1 MPQTDQQKIIEIRVR
16 YDQAVQGIAKYTQA
30 INQLKTKQQEL
41 KGKLKQGTISE
52 QQYNTAMAQNR
63 EQVKAY
69 QADIRALSREYQN
82 NIKEQRE
89 NEGSLVSLRAQLSRL
104 TASYDQLGREMRKGE
119 MGENLRKQIMEV
131 SQELKEAEAE
141 TNRFYRNVGN
151 YESGFNGLNMSV
163 QQILRE
169 MPNAAMSMNTFFLAI
184 SNNIPMLVDEI
195 NRLREANKAAAAEGR
210 AGVSIW
216 KALSGAF
223 FSWNTAISVGVTLL
237 TVYGGEI
244 VKWIANL
251 FKGKD
256 ALDQIQKSQQEF
268 NAFQR
273 KMNEDWR
280 NSVAQ
285 TAGEN
290 IAAYQ
295 KLMRE
300 YNALGNNMQAKEK
313 FITDNQEAFHNLGF
327 SVTGVTDAESL
338 LVKNTDAVV
347 NALVARAKA
356 AAYEQQI
363 TDATQRYINQTEYN
377 RSTVAGG
384 GFYNRIRAGQ
394 SYITTGVIP
403 ELLRG
408 LREGEDYI
416 LTASQSLSRFEV
428 TVAGAARI
436 NAQRSK
442 EAAERLKD
450 NNAEAKRQLDEVV
463 NRATEGLEQQANA
476 AKQIYKKIGV
486 TEYSP
491 AEDKYAKQQET
502 AAQKAARL
510 RAEANKKALQ
520 EQQKADELLNKL
532 IENNLERRRAEITTQ
547 YDNEIETLK
556 NRLATEKNLN
566 ADARKAM
573 NSQITSLEKIKNQE
587 LAKID
592 EEAIRAEVE
601 RETQWLAWLL
611 EAAGEDYRKRRDI
624 KLRELEDNEKL
635 EEARIK
641 SEISDEKEREKQLE
655 AMHKAFNARRKAITD
670 EYVKDTTDA
679 QVKAINDK
687 FTNQINGL
695 GYDTGA
701 DSELKKAELE
711 LNKWLEIRANARQED
726 GESAEAYAKRLQ
738 DIDAQ
743 VTAAKQRYNQVQI
756 NAEKVKWNTISSLT
770 NSAAQLVRNFG
781 AESKAMTALAKTL
794 ALATVAIN
802 TGKAISEAIAAN
814 AGSPWGFATIATVIA
829 QILSAM
835 TSATSIINS
844 AKFATGGLVSGPGTG
859 TSDSIPAM
867 LSNGESVMTARATG
881 MFAPLLSTLNQLGG
895 GVPITP
901 GEPTPAIGEE
911 FLAAAI
917 AKGMERMPRPVVSVE
932 EINKV
937 SKRVEVIERMG
948 RV

>member
-1 MPQTDQQKIIEIRVR
+1 MPQTDQQKIIEIKIRMDDAMR
-16 YDQAVQGIAKYTQA
+16 GIADYVKQITELKAEQKKL
-30 INQLKTKQQEL
+30 NQQLKDN
-41 KGKLKQGTISE
+41 TITEAEYASK
-52 QQYNTAMAQNR
+52 MAQNR
-63 EQVKAY
+63 EEIKSYNAS
-69 QADIRALSREYQN
+69 IRALSKEYQS
-82 NIKEQRE
+82 NIKIQKAE
-89 NEGSLVSLRAQLSRL
+89 EGSLVALREQLN
-104 TASYDQLGREMRKGE
+104 M
-119 MGENLRKQIMEV
+119 LRKEYDRLGNRESNRGQQLQKEIQDINKTLM
-131 SQELKEAEAE
+131 EAEAA
-141 TNRFYRNVGN
+141 TGRFQRNVGN
-151 YESGFNGLNMSV
+151 YESGFKGLNMSV

-223 FSWNTAISVGVTLL
+223 FSWNTVISVGVTLL

-338 LVKNTDAVV
+338 FVKNTDAVV

-416 LTASQSLSRFEV
+416 LTTSQSLSRFEV

-442 EAAERLKD
+442 EAAERLKA
-450 NNAEAKRQLDEVV
+450 NNEEARRQLDEVV
-463 NRATEGLEQQANA
+463 NRATEGLEQQVNAEQSIYNKLGITRYNGKEAEEEPKKRLKQEPKDAKEIAQKENEESERLQELQDQLADIVAKGYDERRKIVA
-476 AKQIYKKIGV
+476 AKYDREI
-486 TEYSP
+486 
-491 AEDKYAKQQET
+491 
-502 AAQKAARL
+502 
-510 RAEANKKALQ
+510 
-520 EQQKADELLNKL
+520 
-532 IENNLERRRAEITTQ
+532 AEIK
-547 YDNEIETLK
+547 E
-556 NRLATEKNLN
+556 RLATENNLTAEDQKKMNEQVVTLEQLKN
-566 ADARKAM
+566 K
-573 NSQITSLEKIKNQE
+573 E
-587 LAKID
+587 LDKLA
-592 EEAIRAEVE
+592 EEQMFKDIENE
-601 RETQWLAWLL
+601 RTRIEQQLV
-611 EAAGEDYRKRRDI
+611 AAGDNWEKQKEARRQM
-624 KLRELEDNEKL
+624 LEQEQV
-635 EEARIK
+635 EAEARIM
-641 SEISDEKEREKQLE
+641 SEVENEEERNQLLYELREAFNQKRLELEKKFSEEETKQRKAEAAKALKIEQEKYTAAGQLTNAAAKALE
-655 AMHKAFNARRKAITD
+655 A
-670 EYVKDTTDA
+670 
-679 QVKAINDK
+679 
-687 FTNQINGL
+687 
-695 GYDTGA
+695 
-701 DSELKKAELE
+701 
-711 LNKWLEIRANARQED
+711 
-726 GESAEAYAKRLQ
+726 
-738 DIDAQ
+738 
-743 VTAAKQRYNQVQI
+743 
-756 NAEKVKWNTISSLT
+756 
-770 NSAAQLVRNFG
+770 FG
-781 AESKAMTALAKTL
+781 NESKALTALSKTL

-814 AGSPWGFATIATVIA
+814 AGTPWGFATIATVIA

>member
-30 INQLKTKQQEL
+30 INQLKTEQQQL
-41 KGKLKQGTISE
+41 KDELKQGTISE

-169 MPNAAMSMNTFFLAI
+169 MPNAAMSMNTFFQAI

-244 VKWIANL
+244 VKWIGNL
-251 FKGKD
+251 FNAKKQVGILADEVNRYNSAMVEARKRAGEEIGQLRVLYSQVSNVNLSMEARLSAVKKLQTEYPAYFKNLTKEQILAGNASAAYRQLTND
-256 ALDQIQKSQQEF
+256 IMAAARARAAQERIDELAGRQIQEQRGANADANWIRKNQQLYEQAIRYRQE
-268 NAFQR
+268 NQR
-273 KMNEDWR
+273 KLNEQFGDDMT
-280 NSVAQ
+280 SP
-285 TAGEN
+285 
-290 IAAYQ
+290 AARAATVEMY
-295 KLMRE
+295 RE
-300 YNALGNNMQAKEK
+300 YRKLFGYIVEEYDKISGRLERHKE
-313 FITDNQEAFHNLGF
+313 N
-327 SVTGVTDAESL
+327 VTDIE
-338 LVKNTDAVV
+338 KQMQGYTG
-347 NALVARAKA
+347 
-356 AAYEQQI
+356 
-363 TDATQRYINQTEYN
+363 YINQAADAMGRLEY
-377 RSTVAGG
+377 
-384 GFYNRIRAGQ
+384 
-394 SYITTGVIP
+394 
-403 ELLRG
+403 
-408 LREGEDYI
+408 DD
-416 LTASQSLSRFEV
+416 
-428 TVAGAARI
+428 
-436 NAQRSK
+436 K
-442 EAAERLKD
+442 EAEKMAKPQLKQEQTDANERAPKENEESERLQELQD
-450 NNAEAKRQLDEVV
+450 QLADIVAKGYDERRKIV
-463 NRATEGLEQQANA
+463 A
-476 AKQIYKKIGV
+476 AKYDREI
-486 TEYSP
+486 
-491 AEDKYAKQQET
+491 
-502 AAQKAARL
+502 
-510 RAEANKKALQ
+510 
-520 EQQKADELLNKL
+520 
-532 IENNLERRRAEITTQ
+532 AEIK
-547 YDNEIETLK
+547 E
-556 NRLATEKNLN
+556 RLATENNLTAENRKTMNEQVVTLEQLKN
-566 ADARKAM
+566 K
-573 NSQITSLEKIKNQE
+573 E
-587 LAKID
+587 LDKLA
-592 EEAIRAEVE
+592 EEQMFKDIENE
-601 RETQWLAWLL
+601 RTRIEQQLV
-611 EAAGEDYRKRRDI
+611 AAGDNWEKQKEARRQM
-624 KLRELEDNEKL
+624 LEQEQV
-635 EEARIK
+635 EAEARIM
-641 SEISDEKEREKQLE
+641 SEVENEEERNQRLFELREAFNQKRLALEKKFSEEETKQRKAEAAKALKIEQEKYTAAGQLTNAAAKALE
-655 AMHKAFNARRKAITD
+655 A
-670 EYVKDTTDA
+670 
-679 QVKAINDK
+679 
-687 FTNQINGL
+687 
-695 GYDTGA
+695 
-701 DSELKKAELE
+701 
-711 LNKWLEIRANARQED
+711 
-726 GESAEAYAKRLQ
+726 
-738 DIDAQ
+738 
-743 VTAAKQRYNQVQI
+743 
-756 NAEKVKWNTISSLT
+756 
-770 NSAAQLVRNFG
+770 FG
-781 AESKAMTALAKTL
+781 NESKALTALSKTL

-814 AGSPWGFATIATVIA
+814 AGKPWGFATIATVIA

-835 TSATSIINS
+835 ASASSIINS

>member
-30 INQLKTKQQEL
+30 INQLKTEQQQL
-41 KGKLKQGTISE
+41 KDELKQGTISE
-52 QQYNTAMAQNR
+52 QQYNTAMARNR

-195 NRLREANKAAAAEGR
+195 NRLREANKAAAADGK

-216 KALSGAF
+216 KALSGAL
-223 FSWNTAISVGVTLL
+223 FSWNTVISVGVTLL

-244 VKWIANL
+244 VKWIGNL
-251 FKGKD
+251 FKAKEQVGILTDEVNRHNSAMANAQKRAGEEIGQLRTLRARAED
-256 ALDQIQKSQQEF
+256 VSLSMRARLAAVEELQKKYPAYLGNLTKEEILAGRASSAYKQLTQDILAAARARAAQERIDELAGRQIQEQRGATADTNFMRRNREAYNVAIQREERRRQLRELMDDEGIVWRSDYADEWAELRKLQDTDKVLIEQF
-268 NAFQR
+268 NQR
-273 KMNEDWR
+273 NER
-280 NSVAQ
+280 LENHKK
-285 TAGEN
+285 N
-290 IAAYQ
+290 IAAY
-295 KLMRE
+295 
-300 YNALGNNMQAKEK
+300 EK
-313 FITDNQEAFHNLGF
+313 QM
-327 SVTGVTDAESL
+327 
-338 LVKNTDAVV
+338 
-347 NALVARAKA
+347 
-356 AAYEQQI
+356 
-363 TDATQRYINQTEYN
+363 
-377 RSTVAGG
+377 
-384 GFYNRIRAGQ
+384 Q
-394 SYITTGVIP
+394 SYTGVIN
-403 ELLRG
+403 
-408 LREGEDYI
+408 
-416 LTASQSLSRFEV
+416 Q
-428 TVAGAARI
+428 AADAMGRLEYDD
-436 NAQRSK
+436 K
-442 EAAERLKD
+442 EAEKMAKPQLKQEQTDANERAPKENEESERLQELQD
-450 NNAEAKRQLDEVV
+450 QLADIVAKGYEERRKIV
-463 NRATEGLEQQANA
+463 A
-476 AKQIYKKIGV
+476 AKYDREI
-486 TEYSP
+486 
-491 AEDKYAKQQET
+491 
-502 AAQKAARL
+502 
-510 RAEANKKALQ
+510 
-520 EQQKADELLNKL
+520 
-532 IENNLERRRAEITTQ
+532 AEIK
-547 YDNEIETLK
+547 E
-556 NRLATEKNLN
+556 RLATENNLTAEDQKN
-566 ADARKAM
+566 M
-573 NSQITSLEKIKNQE
+573 NEQVVTLEQLKNKE
-587 LAKID
+587 LDKL
-592 EEAIRAEVE
+592 AEDQMFKDIENE
-601 RETQWLAWLL
+601 RTRIEQQLV
-611 EAAGEDYRKRRDI
+611 AAGDNWEKQKEARRQM
-624 KLRELEDNEKL
+624 LEQEQV
-635 EEARIK
+635 EAEARIM
-641 SEISDEKEREKQLE
+641 SEVENEEKRNQLLFELREAFNQKRLELEKKFSEEETKQRKAEAAKALKIEQEKYTAAGQLTNAAAKALE
-655 AMHKAFNARRKAITD
+655 A
-670 EYVKDTTDA
+670 
-679 QVKAINDK
+679 
-687 FTNQINGL
+687 
-695 GYDTGA
+695 
-701 DSELKKAELE
+701 
-711 LNKWLEIRANARQED
+711 
-726 GESAEAYAKRLQ
+726 
-738 DIDAQ
+738 
-743 VTAAKQRYNQVQI
+743 
-756 NAEKVKWNTISSLT
+756 
-770 NSAAQLVRNFG
+770 FG
-781 AESKAMTALAKTL
+781 NESKALTALSKTL

-814 AGSPWGFATIATVIA
+814 AGKPWGFATIATVIA

>member
-1 MPQTDQQKIIEIRVR
+1 MPQTDQQKIIEIKIRMDDAMR
-16 YDQAVQGIAKYTQA
+16 GIADYVKQITELKAEQKKL
-30 INQLKTKQQEL
+30 NQQLKDN
-41 KGKLKQGTISE
+41 TITEAEYASK
-52 QQYNTAMAQNR
+52 MAQNR
-63 EQVKAY
+63 EEIKSYNAS
-69 QADIRALSREYQN
+69 IRALSKEYQS
-82 NIKEQRE
+82 NIKIQKAE
-89 NEGSLVSLRAQLSRL
+89 EGSLVALREQLN
-104 TASYDQLGREMRKGE
+104 M
-119 MGENLRKQIMEV
+119 LRKEYDRLGNRESNRGQQLQKEIQDINKTLM
-131 SQELKEAEAE
+131 EAEAA
-141 TNRFYRNVGN
+141 TGRFQRNVGN
-151 YESGFNGLNMSV
+151 YESGFKGLNMSV

-244 VKWIANL
+244 VKWIGNL
-251 FKGKD
+251 FNAKKQVGILADEVNRYNSAMVEARKRAGEEIGQLRVLYSQVSNVNLSMEARLSAVKKLQTEYPAYFKNLTKEQILAGNASAAYRQLTND
-256 ALDQIQKSQQEF
+256 IMAAARARAAQERIDELAGRQIQEQRGANADANWIRKNQQLYEQAIRYRQE
-268 NAFQR
+268 NQR
-273 KMNEDWR
+273 KLNEQFGDDMT
-280 NSVAQ
+280 SP
-285 TAGEN
+285 
-290 IAAYQ
+290 AARAATVEMY
-295 KLMRE
+295 RE
-300 YNALGNNMQAKEK
+300 YRKLFGYIVEEYDKISGRLERHKKN
-313 FITDNQEAFHNLGF
+313 
-327 SVTGVTDAESL
+327 VTDIE
-338 LVKNTDAVV
+338 KQMQGYTG
-347 NALVARAKA
+347 
-356 AAYEQQI
+356 
-363 TDATQRYINQTEYN
+363 YINQAADAMRRLEY
-377 RSTVAGG
+377 
-384 GFYNRIRAGQ
+384 
-394 SYITTGVIP
+394 
-403 ELLRG
+403 
-408 LREGEDYI
+408 DD
-416 LTASQSLSRFEV
+416 
-428 TVAGAARI
+428 
-436 NAQRSK
+436 K
-442 EAAERLKD
+442 EAK
-450 NNAEAKRQLDEVV
+450 
-463 NRATEGLEQQANA
+463 
-476 AKQIYKKIGV
+476 
-486 TEYSP
+486 
-491 AEDKYAKQQET
+491 
-502 AAQKAARL
+502 KAARL

-601 RETQWLAWLL
+601 RETQRLAWLL
-611 EAAGEDYRKRRDI
+611 EAAGKDYRKRRDI

-641 SEISDEKEREKQLE
+641 SEIFDEKEREKQLE

-743 VTAAKQRYNQVQI
+743 VTAAKQRYNQAQI
-756 NAEKVKWNTISSLT
+756 NAEEVKWNTISSLT

-814 AGSPWGFATIATVIA
+814 AGKPWGFATIATVIA

>member
-30 INQLKTKQQEL
+30 INQLKTEQQQL
-41 KGKLKQGTISE
+41 KDELKQGTISE

-63 EQVKAY
+63 EKVKAY

-428 TVAGAARI
+428 TAAGAARI

-442 EAAERLKD
+442 EAAERLKA
-450 NNAEAKRQLDEVV
+450 NNEEARRQLDEVV
-463 NRATEGLEQQANA
+463 NRATEGLEQQVNAEQSIYNKLGITRYNEKEAEEESKKRPKPEQTDANETAPKENEESERLQELQDKLADIVAKGYEERRKIVA
-476 AKQIYKKIGV
+476 AKYDREI
-486 TEYSP
+486 
-491 AEDKYAKQQET
+491 
-502 AAQKAARL
+502 
-510 RAEANKKALQ
+510 
-520 EQQKADELLNKL
+520 
-532 IENNLERRRAEITTQ
+532 AEIK
-547 YDNEIETLK
+547 E
-556 NRLATEKNLN
+556 RLATENNLTAEDQKKMNEQVVTLEQLKNKELDKLAEEQMFKDIEN
-566 ADARKAM
+566 ERTRIEQQLVAAGDNWEKQKEARR
-573 NSQITSLEKIKNQE
+573 Q
-587 LAKID
+587 
-592 EEAIRAEVE
+592 
-601 RETQWLAWLL
+601 LL
-611 EAAGEDYRKRRDI
+611 EQEQ
-624 KLRELEDNEKL
+624 LEA
-635 EEARIK
+635 EARIM
-641 SEISDEKEREKQLE
+641 SEVENEEERNQLLYELREAFNQKRLALEKKFSEEETKQRKAEAAKALKIEQEKYTAAGQLTNAAAKALE
-655 AMHKAFNARRKAITD
+655 A
-670 EYVKDTTDA
+670 
-679 QVKAINDK
+679 
-687 FTNQINGL
+687 
-695 GYDTGA
+695 
-701 DSELKKAELE
+701 
-711 LNKWLEIRANARQED
+711 
-726 GESAEAYAKRLQ
+726 
-738 DIDAQ
+738 
-743 VTAAKQRYNQVQI
+743 
-756 NAEKVKWNTISSLT
+756 
-770 NSAAQLVRNFG
+770 FG
-781 AESKAMTALAKTL
+781 NESKALTALSKTL

-814 AGSPWGFATIATVIA
+814 AGKPWGFATIATVIA

>member
-30 INQLKTKQQEL
+30 INQLKTEQQQL
-41 KGKLKQGTISE
+41 KDELKQGTISE

-63 EQVKAY
+63 EKVKAY

-195 NRLREANKAAAAEGR
+195 NRLREANKAAAADGK

-216 KALSGAF
+216 KALSGAL
-223 FSWNTAISVGVTLL
+223 FSWNTVISVGVTLL

-244 VKWIANL
+244 VKWIGNL

-338 LVKNTDAVV
+338 FVKNTDAVV

-428 TVAGAARI
+428 TAAGAARI

-442 EAAERLKD
+442 EAAERLKA
-450 NNAEAKRQLDEVV
+450 NNEEARRQLDEVV
-463 NRATEGLEQQANA
+463 NRATEGLEQQVNAEQSIYNKLGITRYNEKEAEDESKKRPKPEQTDAKEGAQKEKEESERLQELQDQLADIVAKGYEERRKIVA
-476 AKQIYKKIGV
+476 AKYDREI
-486 TEYSP
+486 
-491 AEDKYAKQQET
+491 
-502 AAQKAARL
+502 
-510 RAEANKKALQ
+510 
-520 EQQKADELLNKL
+520 
-532 IENNLERRRAEITTQ
+532 AEIK
-547 YDNEIETLK
+547 E
-556 NRLATEKNLN
+556 RLATENDLTAENRKTMNEKVVTLEQLKN
-566 ADARKAM
+566 K
-573 NSQITSLEKIKNQE
+573 E
-587 LAKID
+587 LDKL
-592 EEAIRAEVE
+592 AEDQMFKDIENE
-601 RETQWLAWLL
+601 RTRIEQQLV
-611 EAAGEDYRKRRDI
+611 AAGDNWEKQKEARRQM
-624 KLRELEDNEKL
+624 LEQEQV
-635 EEARIK
+635 EAEARIM
-641 SEISDEKEREKQLE
+641 SEVENEEERNQLLYELREAFNQKRLALEKKFSEEETKQRKAEAAKALKIEQEKYTAAGQLTNAAAKALE
-655 AMHKAFNARRKAITD
+655 A
-670 EYVKDTTDA
+670 
-679 QVKAINDK
+679 
-687 FTNQINGL
+687 
-695 GYDTGA
+695 
-701 DSELKKAELE
+701 
-711 LNKWLEIRANARQED
+711 
-726 GESAEAYAKRLQ
+726 
-738 DIDAQ
+738 
-743 VTAAKQRYNQVQI
+743 
-756 NAEKVKWNTISSLT
+756 
-770 NSAAQLVRNFG
+770 FG
-781 AESKAMTALAKTL
+781 NESKALTALSKTL

-814 AGSPWGFATIATVIA
+814 AGTPWGFATIATVIA

>member
-30 INQLKTKQQEL
+30 INQLKTEQQQL
-41 KGKLKQGTISE
+41 KNELKQGTISE
-52 QQYNTAMAQNR
+52 QQYNVAMARNR

-89 NEGSLVSLRAQLSRL
+89 NEGSLVSLRAQLSKL
-104 TASYDQLGREMRKGE
+104 TATYDQLSREMRQGDF
-119 MGENLRKQIMEV
+119 GENMRKQIMEV

-151 YESGFNGLNMSV
+151 YTGATNYLNTSV
-163 QQILRE
+163 QQLVRELPSAAYGVNILIS
-169 MPNAAMSMNTFFLAI
+169 AL
-184 SNNIPMLVDEI
+184 SNNIGQLTDAIE
-195 NRLREANKAAAAEGR
+195 LSKKANAELKAQNKSTIPVWR
-210 AGVSIW
+210 QVLSSVVSW
-216 KALSGAF
+216 QTALM
-223 FSWNTAISVGVTLL
+223 VGVTLL
-237 TVYGGEI
+237 TMYGDKVI
-244 VKWIANL
+244 KWIADL
-251 FKGKD
+251 FKGKQ
-256 ALDQIQKSQQEF
+256 ALDQIRESQQEF
-268 NAFQR
+268 NAYQK

-280 NSVAQ
+280 NNVAQ

-295 KLMRE
+295 KLVRE

-313 FITDNQEAFHNLGF
+313 FITKNQEAFHNLGF
-327 SVTGVTDAESL
+327 SVNSVRDAENL
-338 LVKNTDAVV
+338 FVKNTDAVV
-347 NALVARAKA
+347 KALVARAKA

-403 ELLRG
+403 ELLQG

-428 TVAGAARI
+428 TAAGAARI

-442 EAAERLKD
+442 EAAERLKA
-450 NNAEAKRQLDEVV
+450 NNEEARRQLDEVV
-463 NRATEGLEQQANA
+463 NRATEGLEQQVKAE
-476 AKQIYKKIGV
+476 QSIYNELGITRYNNNTGGGTV
-486 TEYSP
+486 TSTTPDNIDSDE
-491 AEDKYAKQQET
+491 
-502 AAQKAARL
+502 
-510 RAEANKKALQ
+510 KALQ
-520 EQQKADELLNKL
+520 ERQQRELEEQRKAQDLLYDLAQSGYEKRRQLVN
-532 IENNLERRRAEITTQ
+532 IEYDRR
-547 YDNEIETLK
+547 IEDIK
-556 NRLATEKNLN
+556 RNLATEKNLTEGE
-566 ADARKAM
+566 RKAM
-573 NSQITSLEKIKNQE
+573 NEQISSLERMKNKDLDKLSEEQMYKDIEAEKKRIEQQLVVAGDNWEKQKEAQRQMLEQE
-587 LAKID
+587 
-592 EEAIRAEVE
+592 
-601 RETQWLAWLL
+601 
-611 EAAGEDYRKRRDI
+611 
-624 KLRELEDNEKL
+624 
-635 EEARIK
+635 
-641 SEISDEKEREKQLE
+641 QLE
-655 AMHKAFNARRKAITD
+655 AEARLMSEVENEEELNQLLYELREEFNQKRLEQEKKFSEEETKQRKA
-670 EYVKDTTDA
+670 EA
-679 QVKAINDK
+679 AKA
-687 FTNQINGL
+687 
-695 GYDTGA
+695 
-701 DSELKKAELE
+701 LKIE
-711 LNKWLEIRANARQED
+711 QEK
-726 GESAEAYAKRLQ
+726 Y
-738 DIDAQ
+738 
-743 VTAAKQRYNQVQI
+743 TAAGQ
-756 NAEKVKWNTISSLT
+756 LT
-770 NSAAQLVRNFG
+770 NAAAQALEAFG
-781 AESKAMTALAKTL
+781 NESKALTALSKTL

-814 AGSPWGFATIATVIA
+814 AGKPWGFAAIATVIA

-895 GVPITP
+895 GVPITV
-901 GEPTPAIGEE
+901 GEPTPALGEE

-948 RV
+948 SV

>member
-1 MPQTDQQKIIEIRVR
+1 MPQTDQQKIIEIKIRMDDAMR
-16 YDQAVQGIAKYTQA
+16 GIADYVKQITELKAEQKKL
-30 INQLKTKQQEL
+30 NQQLKDN
-41 KGKLKQGTISE
+41 TITEAEYASK
-52 QQYNTAMAQNR
+52 MAQNR
-63 EQVKAY
+63 EEIKSYNAS
-69 QADIRALSREYQN
+69 IRALSKEYQS
-82 NIKEQRE
+82 NIKIQKAE
-89 NEGSLVSLRAQLSRL
+89 EGSLVALREQLN
-104 TASYDQLGREMRKGE
+104 M
-119 MGENLRKQIMEV
+119 LRKEYDRLGNRESNRGQQLQKEIQDINKTLM
-131 SQELKEAEAE
+131 EAEAA
-141 TNRFYRNVGN
+141 TGRFQRNVGN

-163 QQILRE
+163 QQILGE
-169 MPNAAMSMNTFFLAI
+169 MPNVAMSMNTFFLAI

-195 NRLREANKAAAAEGR
+195 NRLREANKAAAADGK

-216 KALSGAF
+216 KALSGAL
-223 FSWNTAISVGVTLL
+223 FSWNTVISVGVTLL

-442 EAAERLKD
+442 EAAERLKA
-450 NNAEAKRQLDEVV
+450 NNEEARRQLDEVV
-463 NRATEGLEQQANA
+463 NRATEGLEQQVNAEQSIYNKLGITRYNGKEAEEESKKRLNPEQTDANERAQKEKEESERLQELQDQLADIVAKGYEERRKIVA
-476 AKQIYKKIGV
+476 AKYDREI
-486 TEYSP
+486 
-491 AEDKYAKQQET
+491 
-502 AAQKAARL
+502 
-510 RAEANKKALQ
+510 
-520 EQQKADELLNKL
+520 
-532 IENNLERRRAEITTQ
+532 AEIK
-547 YDNEIETLK
+547 E
-556 NRLATEKNLN
+556 RLATENDLTAENRKTMNEKVVTLEQLKNKELDKLAEDQMFKDIEN
-566 ADARKAM
+566 ERTRIELQLVAAGDNWEKQKEARRQM
-573 NSQITSLEKIKNQE
+573 LEQE
-587 LAKID
+587 
-592 EEAIRAEVE
+592 
-601 RETQWLAWLL
+601 QL
-611 EAAGEDYRKRRDI
+611 EA
-624 KLRELEDNEKL
+624 
-635 EEARIK
+635 EARIM
-641 SEISDEKEREKQLE
+641 SEVENEEERNQRLYELREAFNQKRLELEKKFSEEETKQRKAEAAKALKIEQEKYTAAGQLTNAAAKALE
-655 AMHKAFNARRKAITD
+655 A
-670 EYVKDTTDA
+670 
-679 QVKAINDK
+679 
-687 FTNQINGL
+687 
-695 GYDTGA
+695 
-701 DSELKKAELE
+701 
-711 LNKWLEIRANARQED
+711 
-726 GESAEAYAKRLQ
+726 
-738 DIDAQ
+738 
-743 VTAAKQRYNQVQI
+743 
-756 NAEKVKWNTISSLT
+756 
-770 NSAAQLVRNFG
+770 FG
-781 AESKAMTALAKTL
+781 NESKALTALSKTL

-814 AGSPWGFATIATVIA
+814 AGKPWGFATIATVIA

>member
-30 INQLKTKQQEL
+30 INQLKTEQQQL
-41 KGKLKQGTISE
+41 KNELKQGTISE

-195 NRLREANKAAAAEGR
+195 NRLREANKAAAADGK

-216 KALSGAF
+216 KALSGAL
-223 FSWNTAISVGVTLL
+223 FSWNTVISVGVTLL

-244 VKWIANL
+244 VKWIGNL
-251 FKGKD
+251 FKAKEQVGILTDEVNRHNSAMANAQKRAGEEIGQLRTLRARAED
-256 ALDQIQKSQQEF
+256 VSLSMRARLAAVEELQKKYPAYLGNLTKEEILAGRASSAYKQLTQDILAAARARAAQERIDELAGRQIQEQRGATADTNFMRRNREAYNVAIQREERRRQLRELMDDEGIVWRSDYADEWAELRKLQDADKVLIAQF
-268 NAFQR
+268 NQR
-273 KMNEDWR
+273 NER
-280 NSVAQ
+280 LGNHK
-285 TAGEN
+285 EN
-290 IAAYQ
+290 IAAY
-295 KLMRE
+295 
-300 YNALGNNMQAKEK
+300 EK
-313 FITDNQEAFHNLGF
+313 QM
-327 SVTGVTDAESL
+327 
-338 LVKNTDAVV
+338 
-347 NALVARAKA
+347 
-356 AAYEQQI
+356 
-363 TDATQRYINQTEYN
+363 
-377 RSTVAGG
+377 
-384 GFYNRIRAGQ
+384 Q
-394 SYITTGVIP
+394 SYTGVIN
-403 ELLRG
+403 
-408 LREGEDYI
+408 
-416 LTASQSLSRFEV
+416 Q
-428 TVAGAARI
+428 AADAMERLEYDD
-436 NAQRSK
+436 K
-442 EAAERLKD
+442 EAEKMAKPQLKQEQADANERAPKENEESERLQELQD
-450 NNAEAKRQLDEVV
+450 QLADIVAKGYEERRKIV
-463 NRATEGLEQQANA
+463 A
-476 AKQIYKKIGV
+476 AKYDREI
-486 TEYSP
+486 
-491 AEDKYAKQQET
+491 
-502 AAQKAARL
+502 
-510 RAEANKKALQ
+510 
-520 EQQKADELLNKL
+520 
-532 IENNLERRRAEITTQ
+532 AEIK
-547 YDNEIETLK
+547 E
-556 NRLATEKNLN
+556 RLATENNLTAENRKKMNEQVVTLEQLKNKELDKLAEEQMFKDIEN
-566 ADARKAM
+566 ERTRIEQQLVAAGDNWEKQKEARRQM
-573 NSQITSLEKIKNQE
+573 LEQE
-587 LAKID
+587 
-592 EEAIRAEVE
+592 
-601 RETQWLAWLL
+601 QL
-611 EAAGEDYRKRRDI
+611 EA
-624 KLRELEDNEKL
+624 
-635 EEARIK
+635 EARIM
-641 SEISDEKEREKQLE
+641 SEVENEEERNQRLYELREAFNQKRLALEKKFSEEETKQRKAEAAKAMKIEQEKYTAAGQLTNAAAKALE
-655 AMHKAFNARRKAITD
+655 A
-670 EYVKDTTDA
+670 
-679 QVKAINDK
+679 
-687 FTNQINGL
+687 
-695 GYDTGA
+695 
-701 DSELKKAELE
+701 
-711 LNKWLEIRANARQED
+711 
-726 GESAEAYAKRLQ
+726 
-738 DIDAQ
+738 
-743 VTAAKQRYNQVQI
+743 
-756 NAEKVKWNTISSLT
+756 
-770 NSAAQLVRNFG
+770 FG
-781 AESKAMTALAKTL
+781 NESKALTALSKTL

-814 AGSPWGFATIATVIA
+814 AGKPWGFATIATVIA

>member
-1 MPQTDQQKIIEIRVR
+1 MPTTDQQKIIEIRVR

-30 INQLKTKQQEL
+30 INQLKTEQQQL
-41 KGKLKQGTISE
+41 KAELKQGTITE

-63 EQVKAY
+63 EQVKTY
-69 QADIRALSREYQN
+69 QADIRALSREFQN
-82 NIKEQRE
+82 NVKEQRE
-89 NEGSLVSLRAQLSRL
+89 NEGSLVSLRAQLSKL
-104 TASYDQLGREMRKGE
+104 TTTYDQLSREMRQGDFGE
-119 MGENLRKQIMEV
+119 SMRKQIMEV

-151 YESGFNGLNMSV
+151 YASGFNGLNVSV

-184 SNNIPMLVDEI
+184 SNNIPMLVDEL
-195 NRLREANKAAAAEGR
+195 NRLREANRAAAAEGK
-210 AGVSIW
+210 ATTSIW

-223 FSWNTAISVGVTLL
+223 FSWNTVISVGVTLL

-338 LVKNTDAVV
+338 LVKNSDAVV

-416 LTASQSLSRFEV
+416 LTTSQSLSRFEV
-428 TVAGAARI
+428 TVAGAAKI

-450 NNAEAKRQLDEVV
+450 NNEEARRQLDEVV
-463 NRATEGLEQQANA
+463 NRATEGLEQQVNA
-476 AKQIYKKIGV
+476 EQSIYNELGITRYNGNGGGNGGGTV
-486 TEYSP
+486 TSTTPDNIDSDE
-491 AEDKYAKQQET
+491 
-502 AAQKAARL
+502 
-510 RAEANKKALQ
+510 KALQ
-520 EQQKADELLNKL
+520 ERQQRELEEWRKYQDELYKLTQDTWEQRRQHLNAQYDREIEDIRRQLATEENLTVAAKESMNKRIEVLEQERNVELNKL
-532 IENNLERRRAEITTQ
+532 SDEQLQQSIANEQQRIE
-547 YDNEIETLK
+547 Y
-556 NRLATEKNLN
+556 
-566 ADARKAM
+566 
-573 NSQITSLEKIKNQE
+573 
-587 LAKID
+587 
-592 EEAIRAEVE
+592 
-601 RETQWLAWLL
+601 LL
-611 EAAGEDYRKRRDI
+611 QAAGEDLEKQRA
-624 KLRELEDNEKL
+624 LRQQQLEEEQQAEEMRIFSEFDNE
-635 EEARIK
+635 A
-641 SEISDEKEREKQLE
+641 ERNAQLE
-655 AMHKAFNARRKAITD
+655 AMRAAFRQRMLD
-670 EYVKDTTDA
+670 
-679 QVKAINDK
+679 
-687 FTNQINGL
+687 
-695 GYDTGA
+695 
-701 DSELKKAELE
+701 
-711 LNKWLEIRANARQED
+711 LNKEFDDKE
-726 GESAEAYAKRLQ
+726 K
-738 DIDAQ
+738 AQ
-743 VTAAKQRYNQVQI
+743 NEKAAAKALKIEQ
-756 NAEKVKWNTISSLT
+756 AKWDGAAKLT
-770 NSAAQLVRNFG
+770 NAASQLIRNFG
-781 AESKAMTALAKTL
+781 EDNKAMTRLAKTL

-814 AGSPWGFATIATVIA
+814 AGKPWGFAAIAGVVA
-829 QILSAM
+829 QIMSAM
-835 TSATSIINS
+835 ASAIGIINS
-844 AKFATGGLVSGPGTG
+844 AKFATGGLVTGPGSG

-867 LSNGESVMTARATG
+867 LSNGESVMTARSTS
-881 MFAPLLSTLNQLGG
+881 MFAPLLSSLNQLGG
-895 GVPITP
+895 GVPITSSA
-901 GEPTPAIGEE
+901 PTQELGIDY
-911 FLAAAI
+911 LAAAV
-917 AKGMERMPRPVVSVE
+917 AKGMESMPRPVVSVE
-932 EINKV
+932 EISRVGN
-937 SKRVEVIERMG
+937 RVEVIERMG

>member
-1 MPQTDQQKIIEIRVR
+1 MPQTDQQTIIEIRVR

-30 INQLKTKQQEL
+30 INQLKTEQQQL
-41 KGKLKQGTISE
+41 KDELKQGTISE

-244 VKWIANL
+244 VKWIGNL
-251 FKGKD
+251 FKAKEQVGILTD
-256 ALDQIQKSQQEF
+256 EVNRYNSAMVE
-268 NAFQR
+268 AR
-273 KMNEDWR
+273 KR
-280 NSVAQ
+280 
-285 TAGEN
+285 AGEEIGQLRVLYSQVSN
-290 IAAYQ
+290 VNLSMEARLSAVKKLQTEYPAYFKNLTKEQ
-295 KLMRE
+295 ILAG
-300 YNALGNNMQAKEK
+300 NA
-313 FITDNQEAFHNLGF
+313 
-327 SVTGVTDAESL
+327 
-338 LVKNTDAVV
+338 
-347 NALVARAKA
+347 A
-356 AAYEQQI
+356 AAYRQLTNDIMAAARARAAQERIDELAGRQIQEQRGANA
-363 TDATQRYINQTEYN
+363 DANWIRKNQQLYEQAIRYRQENKRKLNEQFGDDMTSPAARAATVEMYREYRKLFGYIVEDYDKISGRLERHKKNVADIEKQMQGYTGYINQAADAMGRLEY
-377 RSTVAGG
+377 
-384 GFYNRIRAGQ
+384 
-394 SYITTGVIP
+394 
-403 ELLRG
+403 
-408 LREGEDYI
+408 DD
-416 LTASQSLSRFEV
+416 
-428 TVAGAARI
+428 
-436 NAQRSK
+436 K
-442 EAAERLKD
+442 EAEKMAKPQLKQEQTDANERAPKEKEESERLQELQD
-450 NNAEAKRQLDEVV
+450 QLADIVAKGYEERRKIV
-463 NRATEGLEQQANA
+463 A
-476 AKQIYKKIGV
+476 AKYDREI
-486 TEYSP
+486 
-491 AEDKYAKQQET
+491 
-502 AAQKAARL
+502 
-510 RAEANKKALQ
+510 
-520 EQQKADELLNKL
+520 
-532 IENNLERRRAEITTQ
+532 AEIK
-547 YDNEIETLK
+547 E
-556 NRLATEKNLN
+556 RLATENNLTAENRKTMNEKVVTLEQLKNKELDKLAEDQMFKDIEN
-566 ADARKAM
+566 ERTRIEQQLVAAGDNWEKQKEARRQM
-573 NSQITSLEKIKNQE
+573 LEQE
-587 LAKID
+587 
-592 EEAIRAEVE
+592 
-601 RETQWLAWLL
+601 QL
-611 EAAGEDYRKRRDI
+611 EA
-624 KLRELEDNEKL
+624 
-635 EEARIK
+635 EARIM
-641 SEISDEKEREKQLE
+641 SEVENEEERNQLLYELREAFNQKRLALEKKFSEEETKQRKAEAAKALKIEQEKYTAAGQLTNAAAKALE
-655 AMHKAFNARRKAITD
+655 A
-670 EYVKDTTDA
+670 
-679 QVKAINDK
+679 
-687 FTNQINGL
+687 
-695 GYDTGA
+695 
-701 DSELKKAELE
+701 
-711 LNKWLEIRANARQED
+711 
-726 GESAEAYAKRLQ
+726 
-738 DIDAQ
+738 
-743 VTAAKQRYNQVQI
+743 
-756 NAEKVKWNTISSLT
+756 
-770 NSAAQLVRNFG
+770 FG
-781 AESKAMTALAKTL
+781 NESKALTALSKTL

-814 AGSPWGFATIATVIA
+814 AGKPWGFATIATVIA